1 MRPSR
6 KRKAAAANTVAAPLR
21 AARSTVE
28 ALMFSLR
35 SGVAKLGDPKT
46 QGRLSE
52 LDDAQMFDVAV
63 RLQKFKAEIAPAW
76 TPEDVAVLVAVR
88 KKLK

>member
-1 MRPSR
+1 
-6 KRKAAAANTVAAPLR
+6 
-21 AARSTVE
+21 
-28 ALMFSLR
+28 MFSLR

-52 LDDAQMFDVAV
+52 LDDAQTFDVAV

-76 TPEDVAVLVAVR
+76 TPADVAVLVAVR